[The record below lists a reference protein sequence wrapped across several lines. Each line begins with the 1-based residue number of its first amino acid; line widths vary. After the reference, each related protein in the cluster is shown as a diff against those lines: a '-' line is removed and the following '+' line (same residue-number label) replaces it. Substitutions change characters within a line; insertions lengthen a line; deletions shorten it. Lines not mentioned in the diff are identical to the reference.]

1 MATVRRSI
9 TIDAGPAR
17 VWEVLQDPHH
27 MPRWWPGVTRMEA
40 VEPDR
45 FTQVFVTKN
54 GKPVRVDFNVL
65 ESEPPDEAGTA
76 RRAWEQEVI
85 GTPFERVLSESI
97 TEVQIAPA
105 GAARTVVTLTLDQK
119 LRGYSRFGGFM
130 LKRATVGRLD
140 EALANL
146 ESIF

>member
-9 TIDAGPAR
+9 TLEVGPVR
-17 VWEVLQDPHH
+17 VWEVLEDPHH

-40 VEPDR
+40 VEPER

-65 ESEPPDEAGTA
+65 ESEPPDDEGTA
-76 RRAWEQEVI
+76 RRAWEQEVV

-97 TEVQIAPA
+97 TEVQIAPD
-105 GAARTVVTLTLDQK
+105 GACTVVTLSQDQK

-130 LKRATVGRLD
+130 LRRATAARLD

-146 ESIF
+146 KSIF